1 MRLMA
6 LDTIARSVC
15 LPFGI
20 QWRQERMEID
30 GRKDFSIY
38 AFSPVNSS
46 PVMYASY
53 IDKDDEGNVNN
64 LLLEPR
70 FNPESDAV
78 VAIHI
83 SSNASSYRLP
93 WNEMRESHVASMN
106 WRYDLLYADPD
117 TLRAIDRGFREMMLQ
132 HQDSSLKGKA
142 WVITTR
148 SGVDWAYELWVRRI
162 EHTKQ
167 VRAGISAITEQEE
180 NTILIAAQW
189 LRRNLPQELDEVR
202 SDSLFVIFNEV
213 VESFKWAE

>member
-64 LLLEPR
+64 LL
-70 FNPESDAV
+70 
-78 VAIHI
+78 
-83 SSNASSYRLP
+83 
-93 WNEMRESHVASMN
+93 
-106 WRYDLLYADPD
+106 
-117 TLRAIDRGFREMMLQ
+117 
-132 HQDSSLKGKA
+132 
-142 WVITTR
+142 
-148 SGVDWAYELWVRRI
+148 
-162 EHTKQ
+162 
-167 VRAGISAITEQEE
+167 
-180 NTILIAAQW
+180 
-189 LRRNLPQELDEVR
+189 
-202 SDSLFVIFNEV
+202 
-213 VESFKWAE
+213 